1 MTMNQGDLRKVYKQA
16 TLDPADVASD
26 PFDQFA
32 RWYEEEKQ
40 TSASEPNAMAVATA
54 SAEGH
59 PSVRMV
65 LLKHWDRCGLVF
77 FSSYNSPK
85 GVEIAENPRAAL
97 LFYWPET
104 ERQVRI
110 EGAVAHTS
118 AEETAD
124 YFHSRPRGSQIAA
137 SVANQS
143 QVTDKAALEATVETL
158 TARYEGE
165 AVPVPETWGGF
176 RVMPES
182 FEFWQGRPSRLHDRV
197 RYTRSGDGWEIVRLA
212 P

>member
-1 MTMNQGDLRKVYKQA
+1 MTMNQGDLRKVYQRA
-16 TLDPADVASD
+16 TLDPADVDPD
-26 PFDQFA
+26 PFEQFR
-32 RWYEEEKQ
+32 RWYEEEK
-40 TSASEPNAMAVATA
+40 TLTANEPNAMAVATA
-54 SAEGH
+54 SASGH

-65 LLKHWDRCGLVF
+65 LLKHWDMRGFVF

-110 EGAVAHTS
+110 EGPVDRTTAQ
-118 AEETAD
+118 ETAD

-143 QVTDKAALEATVETL
+143 QVTEKSALEAMVTEL
-158 TARYEGE
+158 TARFDGQDI
-165 AVPVPETWGGF
+165 PVPETWGGF
-176 RVMPES
+176 RVAPER

-197 RYTRSGDGWEIVRLA
+197 QYTRSDAGWEIVRLA